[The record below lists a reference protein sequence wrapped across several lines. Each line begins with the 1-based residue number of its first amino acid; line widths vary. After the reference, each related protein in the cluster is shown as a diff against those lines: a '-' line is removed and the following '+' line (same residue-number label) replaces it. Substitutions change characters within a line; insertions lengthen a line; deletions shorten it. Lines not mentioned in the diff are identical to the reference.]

1 MNKNQKYQHLSTLA
15 DLKNLSL
22 ITNLRKKFLMKKKI
36 DELNLLEITLNHIT
50 KKLEKC
56 NKTYQTNLKKF
67 ILEKYDKLK
76 KSVNEINY
84 LCKKQ

>member
-22 ITNLRKKFLMKKKI
+22 ITDLRKKFLMKKKI
-36 DELNLLEITLNHIT
+36 EELNLLEITLNHIT

-56 NKTYQTNLKKF
+56 NKTYQANLKKF
-67 ILEKYDKLK
+67 VIEKYDKLK
-76 KSVNEINY
+76 KSVGEINY